1 MNLTEIVY
9 NFYKLSMLWFIII
22 VNQSVGQAPALRFEP
37 VLVHLYPSSFQF
49 NWDEKMYDGALM
61 STLARRQMISSTE
74 QLQCSVSKGSFV
86 TKEMNLKKNIFLPES
101 QFSSKVQK
109 HINIF

>member
-1 MNLTEIVY
+1 MNLTEIEY

-61 STLARRQMISSTE
+61 STLARRQMISSME
-74 QLQCSVSKGSFV
+74 QCSVSKGSFV
-86 TKEMNLKKNIFLPES
+86 TKEMNLKFFFLPES
-101 QFSSKVQK
+101 QFSFKVQK

>member
-1 MNLTEIVY
+1 MNLTEIEY

-61 STLARRQMISSTE
+61 STLARRQMISSME
-74 QLQCSVSKGSFV
+74 QCSVSKGSFV
-86 TKEMNLKKNIFLPES
+86 TKEMNLKKKNFYQKANFLLKFKS
-101 QFSSKVQK
+101 T
-109 HINIF
+109 